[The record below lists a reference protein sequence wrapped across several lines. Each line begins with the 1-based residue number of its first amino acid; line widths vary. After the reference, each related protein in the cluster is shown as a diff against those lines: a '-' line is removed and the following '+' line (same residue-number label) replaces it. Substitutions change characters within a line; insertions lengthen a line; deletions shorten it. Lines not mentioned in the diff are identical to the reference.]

1 MWRGENAMSNLR
13 FAIAAVVSF
22 GVAFVVMSFGLP
34 WASKALMSLPSAAKM
49 EASTDQVAA
58 NPARSATVEPNAP
71 EAKSPKAQP
80 RAATQPKTAAA
91 VAPAEPAR
99 DRLAQTALQAA
110 QAYAGSPC
118 DRMAKT
124 AFIVAASTYLRAQ
137 DASSKAP
144 KDARVHDAIK
154 TAFENGNVSLEDFP
168 PDVVMANRFTAAPS
182 RASCINSAGLQ
193 P

>member
-1 MWRGENAMSNLR
+1 MSNLR
-13 FAIAAVVSF
+13 LALAAVVSF
-22 GVAFVVMSFGLP
+22 CVAFVVMSYGMPIALKSVTQHSS
-34 WASKALMSLPSAAKM
+34 ASKV
-49 EASTDQVAA
+49 EAPATADQVIAD
-58 NPARSATVEPNAP
+58 PARSAAVERTTQ
-71 EAKSPKAQP
+71 ESKSPQPKAQP
-80 RAATQPKTAAA
+80 KIAAAA
-91 VAPAEPAR
+91 VPAEPAR

-110 QAYAGSPC
+110 QAHASTPC

-154 TAFENGNVSLEDFP
+154 TAFESGNVSLEEFP

>member
-1 MWRGENAMSNLR
+1 MSNLR
-13 FAIAAVVSF
+13 LALAAVVSF
-22 GVAFVVMSFGLP
+22 CVAFVVMPYGMP
-34 WASKALMSLPSAAKM
+34 IALKSVTQHSSAAKV
-49 EASTDQVAA
+49 EAPATADQVVAD
-58 NPARSATVEPNAP
+58 PARSAAVERTTR
-71 EAKSPKAQP
+71 ESKSPQPKA
-80 RAATQPKTAAA
+80 QPKTAAA
-91 VAPAEPAR
+91 AVTPAEPAR

-110 QAYAGSPC
+110 QAHASAPC

-154 TAFENGNVSLEDFP
+154 TAFESGNVSLEEFP